1 MPDHTEKEIII
12 EAELK
17 LSGTLTFPIN
27 QSNKVPVILFIH
39 GSGKVDR
46 NENTT
51 KLQTNIFKDLSN
63 EMDKLGFATLR
74 YDKRGCGKSEGIY
87 EETGFWDLV
96 DDAQNAVIFL
106 KSQEQIDPKKIIL
119 LGHSEGC
126 SIATAVNE
134 RLKVQGMILLS
145 GFTGNV
151 FDATAYQTEN
161 VINEINN
168 LKGVRGILLR
178 LFTSEQKINKQ
189 NKKLDS
195 IIMSSNKPVIIIRGQ
210 KINAKWYREH
220 KSHNIDNSLKKIE
233 CPLLA
238 VVGSKDAQV
247 RPDHTKLMGDIV
259 KCPFEYHIIDDMNHI
274 LRNQIE
280 PITMLDLKKIYLT
293 EVNTPIEPKL
303 LTILQRWLA
312 KFK

>member
-1 MPDHTEKEIII
+1 MPEHTEKEIII
-12 EAELK
+12 ESKYK
-17 LSGTLTFPIN
+17 LSGTLTVPLN

-74 YDKRGCGKSEGIY
+74 YDKRGCGQSEGIY

-106 KSQEQIDPKKIIL
+106 KNQEMIDPEKVIL
-119 LGHSEGC
+119 IGHSEGC
-126 SIATAVNE
+126 SIAPAVNE
-134 RLKVQGMILLS
+134 RLKVQGMILIS
-145 GFTGNV
+145 GFIGNV
-151 FDATAYQTEN
+151 FDATAYQTES
-161 VINEINN
+161 VINEISK
-168 LKGVRGILLR
+168 LKGIRGLLLR
-178 LFTSEQKINKQ
+178 LLASEQKINKQ
-189 NKKLDS
+189 NKKLNS
-195 IIMSSNKPVIIIRGQ
+195 IIINSDKTVITVRGQ

-220 KSHNIDNSLKKIE
+220 KSHDIDSSLKKIE

-247 RPDHTKLMGDIV
+247 RPEHTKMMGNIV
-259 KCPFEYHIIDDMNHI
+259 KCPFEYYIIDEMNHI

-280 PITMLDLKKIYLT
+280 PLTMLDLKKIYLT
-293 EVNTPIEPKL
+293 EINTPIEPKFI
-303 LTILQRWLA
+303 TILQKWLT